1 MVAHRCG
8 YWLEATELVG
18 RLASTARKGVERE
31 VDGLVGVV
39 STLLGP
45 EGTRDLWCCFEP
57 QGLSRVHIGRAAHDV
72 GCLSSGKVSGC
83 SLRTTQWMRAS
94 LWSSCEE
101 HTVDVLAPGA
111 DEGRRRLR
119 KASGSCQPSCDPRV
133 SEWGN
138 PASVMWGHPRLNI

>member
-1 MVAHRCG
+1 MWILARSNRTCGSHR
-8 YWLEATELVG
+8 LVL
-18 RLASTARKGVERE
+18 LARAWNGGVSGE
-31 VDGLVGVV
+31 VGVV

-45 EGTRDLWCCFEP
+45 EGTREC
-57 QGLSRVHIGRAAHDV
+57 GVASNHRVCSEFKPAARV
-72 GCLSSGKVSGC
+72 CGTRCLSSEWISWLFFENYTVD
-83 SLRTTQWMRAS
+83 AS
-94 LWSSCEE
+94 IFVASYEE

>member
-1 MVAHRCG
+1 M
-8 YWLEATELVG
+8 
-18 RLASTARKGVERE
+18 
-31 VDGLVGVV
+31 VGVV

-45 EGTRDLWCCFEP
+45 EGTRGGVFASATGFGSEFKPAARSARNEVSQWWVVLSWLFFENYT
-57 QGLSRVHIGRAAHDV
+57 VD
-72 GCLSSGKVSGC
+72 
-83 SLRTTQWMRAS
+83 AS
-94 LWSSCEE
+94 IFVASYEE

>member
-1 MVAHRCG
+1 MSG
-8 YWLEATELVG
+8 
-18 RLASTARKGVERE
+18 
-31 VDGLVGVV
+31 GLVGVV

-45 EGTRDLWCCFEP
+45 EGTRDWVCLLQP
-57 QGLSRVHIGRAAHDV
+57 QDLLRVQTGHRVVELGV
-72 GCLSSGKVSGC
+72 SVVSQVSGC

-119 KASGSCQPSCDPRV
+119 
-133 SEWGN
+133 
-138 PASVMWGHPRLNI
+138 

>member
-1 MVAHRCG
+1 
-8 YWLEATELVG
+8 
-18 RLASTARKGVERE
+18 
-31 VDGLVGVV
+31 VDPGGEVGVV

-45 EGTRDLWCCFEP
+45 EGTRVV
-57 QGLSRVHIGRAAHDV
+57 RVASNHRVCSEFKPVIPGGVARW
-72 GCLSSGKVSGC
+72 LSSERVSW
-83 SLRTTQWMRAS
+83 LFFENYTVDAS
-94 LWSSCEE
+94 IFVASYEE

>member
-1 MVAHRCG
+1 MGWTSWLFFENYTVDASIFVAS
-8 YWLEATELVG
+8 Y
-18 RLASTARKGVERE
+18 
-31 VDGLVGVV
+31 
-39 STLLGP
+39 
-45 EGTRDLWCCFEP
+45 
-57 QGLSRVHIGRAAHDV
+57 
-72 GCLSSGKVSGC
+72 
-83 SLRTTQWMRAS
+83 
-94 LWSSCEE
+94 EE